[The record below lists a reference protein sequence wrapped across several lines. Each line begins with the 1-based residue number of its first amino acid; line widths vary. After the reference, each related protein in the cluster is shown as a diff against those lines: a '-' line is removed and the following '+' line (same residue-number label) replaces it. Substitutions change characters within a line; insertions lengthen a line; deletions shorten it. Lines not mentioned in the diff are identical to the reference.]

1 LACDPAAERRP
12 AGSTEGDAMI
22 RLLTVALAV
31 CSVTIAG
38 MASATTPPTVLV
50 TGANRGIGL
59 EYARQFAA
67 KGYTVIGTVRD
78 PADAKE
84 LATVAARV
92 EPLDV
97 ADAASVAGLAQ
108 RLKGVPVD
116 ILVNNAGMFDRRDLT
131 VDKVDFA
138 IMEQT
143 LAVNTL
149 GPLRVTQALMPNL
162 RAGKRRTIVNM
173 SSELGSI
180 EKSNG
185 RWYAY
190 RTSKAALNQVTRT
203 LSVELAPEGFICVVL
218 HPGWVRTDMGGAAA
232 TYSPQESVA
241 GLVAVIEKL
250 GPADNGRFFDFK
262 GTQIPW

>member
-1 LACDPAAERRP
+1 MKKLLAIA
-12 AGSTEGDAMI
+12 
-22 RLLTVALAV
+22 LTVL
-31 CSVTIAG
+31 SVTIPG
-38 MASATTPPTVLV
+38 MTSAATPATVLI

-84 LATVAARV
+84 LSAVADRV
-92 EPLDV
+92 EQLDV
-97 ADAASVAGLAQ
+97 ADAASVAALAQ
-108 RLKGVPVD
+108 RLQGVPID

-131 VDKVDFA
+131 VDKVDFTV
-138 IMEQT
+138 MEQT

-180 EKSNG
+180 ERSSG

-190 RTSKAALNQVTRT
+190 RTSKAALNQITRT
-203 LSVELAPEGFICVVL
+203 MSAELAPEGFICVVL

-250 GPADNGRFFDFK
+250 APADNGRFYDFR
-262 GTQIPW
+262 GTAIPW